1 MQPQAIL
8 LPSSQRKLGPILI
21 FADATLAKGKMD
33 ASLRWHDEQK
43 PEAA

>member
-8 LPSSQRKLGPILI
+8 LPSSRRKPGPILT
-21 FADATLAKGKMD
+21 FSPTSLAKGKMD